1 MAEKCISGKKVFTT
15 QQMAEDVL
23 LELWTK
29 NNYTTQHSPIAVYRC
44 DECGF
49 YHLTSRAPMNEKL
62 STYLN
67 SSKFKLD
74 KEASKWTDKFKN
86 R

>member
-1 MAEKCISGKKVFTT
+1 MADKCISGKKVFAT
-15 QQMAEDVL
+15 QQIAEDVL

-29 NNYTTQHSPIAVYRC
+29 NNYTSNHSPIAVYRC
-44 DECGF
+44 DDCGF
-49 YHLTSRAPMNEKL
+49 YHLTSRPPTNERL
-62 STYLN
+62 AAYLN

-74 KEASKWTDKFKN
+74 KEANKWMNKFKN

>member
-1 MAEKCISGKKVFTT
+1 MAAKCISGKKVFTT

-23 LELWTK
+23 FELWTK
-29 NNYTTQHSPIAVYRC
+29 NNYTSQHSPIAVYQC
-44 DECGF
+44 DDCGF
-49 YHLTSRAPMNEKL
+49 FHLTSREPMNEKL
-62 STYLN
+62 SAYLK

-74 KEASKWTDKFKN
+74 KEASKWIDKFKN